1 MKLQEKKKKKSCK
14 KTVYKEPKDKKC
26 LLTLDL
32 KPEIIG
38 KETFC
43 RQRILSTNGNLC
55 QT

>member
-38 KETFC
+38 KEN
-43 RQRILSTNGNLC
+43 ILQATNFKY
-55 QT
+55 